1 MTDNAGEHPAGRSAS
16 ESRPGASAGSEN
28 RPLII
33 VSNRLPVS
41 LKIAGSSWLSRPSSG
56 GLVSALHGLDRSNGF
71 KWVGWPGCVIPPA
84 LLEEVKESL
93 AEVTEKSS
101 AFEDSLVKSHSRAEG
116 LDKQL
121 ASSIDEMTGLKNQL
135 EAAEKARWA
144 EEHGFTTMKVKA
156 RPWYDI
162 DAQLRAVSEAS
173 SLHFKLDADFN
184 GLLLGV
190 DKAAPLI
197 GRLEDRYE
205 RLAIVESP
213 LPQDDVAGNKLLR
226 QKIRSPI
233 SMHFGSPPVMT
244 AIGEGVCDGFVIGGG
259 VKRVLDEGT
268 LAAQAKMPFWLQM
281 VGTGLTTTFAVH
293 LGAVLKEARWPA
305 IPCINIYSHTLLKEF
320 DVEGGHIAVP
330 QAPGLGVELD
340 WDAVERFRV
349 EGDFKKEPVRQIH
362 EIHWPEGRTTHYS
375 SGSYRA
381 DFLAGKLT
389 GFVPNIRL
397 EVRLDDGSAE
407 FNRAYEALFGS
418 S

>member
-1 MTDNAGEHPAGRSAS
+1 M
-16 ESRPGASAGSEN
+16 
-28 RPLII
+28 
-33 VSNRLPVS
+33 
-41 LKIAGSSWLSRPSSG
+41 
-56 GLVSALHGLDRSNGF
+56 
-71 KWVGWPGCVIPPA
+71 
-84 LLEEVKESL
+84 
-93 AEVTEKSS
+93 
-101 AFEDSLVKSHSRAEG
+101 
-116 LDKQL
+116 
-121 ASSIDEMTGLKNQL
+121 
-135 EAAEKARWA
+135 
-144 EEHGFTTMKVKA
+144 
-156 RPWYDI
+156 
-162 DAQLRAVSEAS
+162 
-173 SLHFKLDADFN
+173 
-184 GLLLGV
+184 
-190 DKAAPLI
+190 
-197 GRLEDRYE
+197 
-205 RLAIVESP
+205 
-213 LPQDDVAGNKLLR
+213 
-226 QKIRSPI
+226 
-233 SMHFGSPPVMT
+233 
-244 AIGEGVCDGFVIGGG
+244 
-259 VKRVLDEGT
+259 LDEGT

-349 EGDFKKEPVRQIH
+349 EDDFKKEPVRQIH

>member
-1 MTDNAGEHPAGRSAS
+1 MHAEHFNVDSIEKTVLHVPFHERCAHHMEVYGPGWSIVELIQVETKGGVVGVGETIQGYTWGHSGEDEFARAQGKNLFELLWDDGLGAGLQMALWDAAGKVLGV
-16 ESRPGASAGSEN
+16 PCH
-28 RPLII
+28 
-33 VSNRLPVS
+33 RLMGPQYRDACPVS
-41 LKIAGSSWLSRPSSG
+41 WWAQSM
-56 GLVSALHGLDRSNGF
+56 
-71 KWVGWPGCVIPPA
+71 PP
-84 LLEEVKESL
+84 
-93 AEVTEKSS
+93 
-101 AFEDSLVKSHSRAEG
+101 EDWARE
-116 LDKQL
+116 
-121 ASSIDEMTGLKNQL
+121 
-135 EAAEKARWA
+135 ARWA

-281 VGTGLTTTFAVH
+281 VGTGLTTIFAVH

-349 EGDFKKEPVRQIH
+349 EDDLKKEPVRQIH

-418 S
+418 G

>member
-1 MTDNAGEHPAGRSAS
+1 MGAEQFTVKSIEKTVLHVPFHARCAHHMEVYGPGWSIVELVQVQTEGGVVGVGETIQGYTWGHSGEREFARAQGKNVFDLLWDDGLGAGLQMALWDAAGKTLGV
-16 ESRPGASAGSEN
+16 PCH
-28 RPLII
+28 
-33 VSNRLPVS
+33 RLMGPQHRDACPVS
-41 LKIAGSSWLSRPSSG
+41 WWAQSM
-56 GLVSALHGLDRSNGF
+56 
-71 KWVGWPGCVIPPA
+71 PPEDWA
-84 LLEEVKESL
+84 KE
-93 AEVTEKSS
+93 
-101 AFEDSLVKSHSRAEG
+101 
-116 LDKQL
+116 
-121 ASSIDEMTGLKNQL
+121 
-135 EAAEKARWA
+135 ARWA
-144 EEHGFTTMKVKA
+144 EENGFTTMKVKA

-162 DAQLRAVSEAS
+162 DAQLSAVSEAS
-173 SLHFKLDADFN
+173 PRHFRLDADFN

-244 AIGEGVCDGFVIGGG
+244 AISEGVCDGFVIGGG

-320 DVEGGHIAVP
+320 SVEGGHIAVP
-330 QAPGLGVELD
+330 QVPGLGIEVD
-340 WDAVERFRV
+340 WDAVEQFRV
-349 EGDFKKEPVRQIH
+349 EDDFKKEPVRQIH
-362 EIHWPEGRTTHYS
+362 AIHWPEGRTTHYS

-407 FNRAYEALFGS
+407 FDRAYKVLFD
-418 S
+418 

>member
-1 MTDNAGEHPAGRSAS
+1 MSAEDFAVDKIEKTVLHVPFHERCAHHMEVYGPGWSIVELIRVETKGGVAGVGETIQGYTWGHSGQREFARAQGKNLFELLWDDGLGAGLQMALWD
-16 ESRPGASAGSEN
+16 AAGKALGV
-28 RPLII
+28 PCH
-33 VSNRLPVS
+33 RLMGPQHRDICPVS
-41 LKIAGSSWLSRPSSG
+41 WWAQSM
-56 GLVSALHGLDRSNGF
+56 
-71 KWVGWPGCVIPPA
+71 PP
-84 LLEEVKESL
+84 
-93 AEVTEKSS
+93 
-101 AFEDSLVKSHSRAEG
+101 EDWAQE
-116 LDKQL
+116 
-121 ASSIDEMTGLKNQL
+121 
-135 EAAEKARWA
+135 ARWA
-144 EEHGFTTMKVKA
+144 EENGFTTMKVKA

-162 DAQLRAVSEAS
+162 DAQLNAVSQAS
-173 SLHFKLDADFN
+173 SRHFRLDADFN

-197 GRLEDRYE
+197 GRLEERYE

-244 AIGEGVCDGFVIGGG
+244 AIREGVCDGFVIGGG

-268 LAAQAKMPFWLQM
+268 LAEKAKMPFWLQM

-293 LGAVLKEARWPA
+293 LGAVLQEARWPA

-320 DVEGGHIAVP
+320 AVEGGHIAVP

-349 EGDFKKEPVRQIH
+349 EDDFKKESVRQIH
-362 EIHWPEGRTTHYS
+362 AIHWPEGRTTQYS

-389 GFVPNIRL
+389 GFVPDIRL

-407 FNRAYEALFGS
+407 FDRAYKALVA
-418 S
+418 